1 LGRTLFIAVT
11 TFLIDQISKWYV
23 VFYLD
28 LQNILSIDVLPPLL
42 NFKMGWNYGINF
54 GLFANGAEVM
64 RWVLVSVAIVVSI
77 ALVWYARGFK
87 GWLAPLFLG
96 CIIGGALANAL
107 DRVMY
112 GAVADFLNM
121 SCCTLNN
128 PFVFNI
134 ADIFIFFG
142 AFGLVIFSEKLKK
155 RA

>member
-1 LGRTLFIAVT
+1 MGRTLFIAVI

-54 GLFANGAEVM
+54 GLFANSAEVM
-64 RWVLVSVAIVVSI
+64 RWVLVAVAIIVSVG
-77 ALVWYARGFK
+77 LVWYARGFK

-96 CIIGGALANAL
+96 CVMGGALANAL

-121 SCCTLNN
+121 SCCDLNN